1 MTNSD
6 VMQKIKSEFK
16 NMNPFQIYLVPLLAC
31 ERMWTPFLEG
41 LRPQY
46 KSKLEYCARNCLDM
60 MWDYVIEKKTLQKD
74 VYQKN
79 LSIINDLTDESDPL
93 IEFSTPFPLYLIDQL
108 FSGIIDDTNFN
119 NIISTCASSTLGTLD
134 MIYDNLLD
142 QIDDPS
148 AVDVHP
154 AILSE
159 LDRIEKDIIMAKR
172 FPANKHQITQIKT
185 SYQSLRLVPVII

>member
-1 MTNSD
+1 MISSD
-6 VMQKIKSEFK
+6 LMQKIESEFR
-16 NMNPFQIYLVPLLAC
+16 NMNQFQIYLVPLLAF

-46 KSKLEYCARNCLDM
+46 KSKLEYCARNCLDI

-74 VYQKN
+74 IYQKN
-79 LSIINDLTDESDPL
+79 LSIINDLADESDPL

-108 FSGIIDDTNFN
+108 FSGIIDSTSS
-119 NIISTCASSTLGTLD
+119 NIINVCASSTLGTLD

-142 QIDDPS
+142 QIGDPS
-148 AVDVHP
+148 AVDIHP

-159 LDRIEKDIIMAKR
+159 LDRIEKDIILAKL
-172 FPANKHQITQIKT
+172 FPSNKFQVTQIKT

>member
-1 MTNSD
+1 MISSD
-6 VMQKIKSEFK
+6 VMQKIESEFR
-16 NMNPFQIYLVPLLAC
+16 NMNQFQIYLVPLLAF

-46 KSKLEYCARNCLDM
+46 KSKLEYCARNCLDI

-74 VYQKN
+74 IYQKN
-79 LSIINDLTDESDPL
+79 LSIINDLADESDPL

-108 FSGIIDDTNFN
+108 FSGIIDSTSS
-119 NIISTCASSTLGTLD
+119 NIINVCASSTLGTLD

-142 QIDDPS
+142 QIGDPS
-148 AVDVHP
+148 AVDIHP

-159 LDRIEKDIIMAKR
+159 LDRIEKDIILAKL
-172 FPANKHQITQIKT
+172 FPSNKFQVTQIKT

>member
-1 MTNSD
+1 MISSD
-6 VMQKIKSEFK
+6 VMQKIESEFR
-16 NMNPFQIYLVPLLAC
+16 NMNQFQIYLVPLLAF

-46 KSKLEYCARNCLDM
+46 KSKLEYCARNCLDI

-74 VYQKN
+74 IYQKN
-79 LSIINDLTDESDPL
+79 LSIINDLADESDPL

-108 FSGIIDDTNFN
+108 FSGIIDSTSS
-119 NIISTCASSTLGTLD
+119 NIINVCASSTLGTLD

-142 QIDDPS
+142 QIGDPS
-148 AVDVHP
+148 AVDIHP

-159 LDRIEKDIIMAKR
+159 LDRIEKDIIL
-172 FPANKHQITQIKT
+172 I
-185 SYQSLRLVPVII
+185 